1 MEFLKPPAQ
10 LVLSGKVA
18 ENWRCFHP
26 RFELFLNAIESADGR
41 TDARKIAL
49 LLHVAG
55 HQSMD
60 RVSNNRSLALA
71 SPGANNRMLEE
82 GPNNINALRKVSG
95 GTLHRSSHHPNKL
108 QRTPSHLKSG
118 QAAQNG
124 PHHRTWAHSRRPRH
138 YSDSS
143 SVYSAFADHNYESI
157 DGDASSVDRL
167 SDVPPPPAPP
177 QSEWAL
183 LVTPLPGKYQA
194 TPLAHVMQAFARDYA
209 TSSPEIPRYGT
220 EQQGHY
226 GSGRRKHDM
235 VGFNGPPY
243 SPKMLYEAALA
254 QRLEDAPTN
263 FSLDSGMVADSE
275 DCWGTSRTLP
285 DLLHGPVES
294 NPVVV
299 VVLDGEKVVSR
310 IRPNAMMTTPSDPRL
325 QQQQQQSQHQQRY
338 NLSTYC

>member
-1 MEFLKPPAQ
+1 
-10 LVLSGKVA
+10 
-18 ENWRCFHP
+18 
-26 RFELFLNAIESADGR
+26 
-41 TDARKIAL
+41 
-49 LLHVAG
+49 
-55 HQSMD
+55 MD

-71 SPGANNRMLEE
+71 SPDASSRILEQ
-82 GPNNINALRKVSG
+82 GQNNINALSQVSG
-95 GTLHRSSHHPNKL
+95 GTLHRSSASNNISGINSPEQQPSHPNKL

-124 PHHRTWAHSRRPRH
+124 PHHRTWAHSRRPGH

-143 SVYSAFADHNYESI
+143 SVYSAFADHIYESI

-177 QSEWAL
+177 QSEAFYGDLSDMSQHSSSSYGYDQRPL

-194 TPLAHVMQAFARDYA
+194 TPLAHVMQGFARDYA
-209 TSSPEIPRYGT
+209 SSSPEMPRYGT
-220 EQQGHY
+220 DQQRHY
-226 GSGRRKHDM
+226 GSGRRKHDII
-235 VGFNGPPY
+235 GFNGPPY

-263 FSLDSGMVADSE
+263 FSSDSGMVADSE
-275 DCWGTSRTLP
+275 DCWGTSPTLP

-294 NPVVV
+294 NPVVMA
-299 VVLDGEKVVSR
+299 VLDGEKVVSR
-310 IRPNAMMTTPSDPRL
+310 IRPDAMMTTPSDPRL
-325 QQQQQQSQHQQRY
+325 QQQQQQPQHPQRY